1 MALSIKNSELEDC
14 ARELARLKGTTITT
28 ALLECARK
36 EIRLENELRSTL
48 PKDDLW
54 ARIQRIQ
61 MEVAALPT
69 IENKLSDDEVLGY
82 DEFGI
87 PSK

>member
-1 MALSIKNSELEDC
+1 MALSIKNQELEES
-14 ARELARLKGTTITT
+14 ARELARLKGTTITK
-28 ALLECARK
+28 ALLDCAQR
-36 EIRLENELRSTL
+36 EIRREKELQRAV

-61 MEVAALPT
+61 KEIAALPT
-69 IENKLSDDEVLGY
+69 TGSNISDDEVLGY